1 MQFLVYKLEKNK
13 KKIVPLYLHQ
23 EKSNR
28 DWEN

>member
-1 MQFLVYKLEKNK
+1 MKSLVYKLEKNK
-13 KKIVPLYLHQ
+13 KKIVPLYNQ